1 MPKAAKAEK
10 PAKKAAKKVEKPTKA
25 KKEKKAKDPNAPKK
39 PMGAYMWFC
48 KDKRDEVKKSHPGAG
63 VADIAKEL
71 GAMWK
76 NVKDKKKYEA
86 EAAKDKERYEK
97 VRAPRLA
104 HGWRSSSNCASVR
117 DVGHGMRSICTCSVV
132 SLPPCSPHPRPILC
146 AVQEMKSYK
155 PK

>member
-63 VADIAKEL
+63 VAHIAKAA
-71 GAMWK
+71 GASGE
-76 NVKDKKKYEA
+76 NVKD
-86 EAAKDKERYEK
+86 
-97 VRAPRLA
+97 
-104 HGWRSSSNCASVR
+104 
-117 DVGHGMRSICTCSVV
+117 
-132 SLPPCSPHPRPILC
+132 
-146 AVQEMKSYK
+146 Q
-155 PK
+155 